1 MSIVADNY
9 RHVVG
14 VDTHA
19 KTHSYAI
26 IGNDGRLIDQCQF
39 PTSRAGLDRAIDW
52 IGRRTAGDLDGTLI
66 VAEGTGSYGA
76 QVTAV
81 AARHGYR
88 VLEAPFPARSRGG
101 KTDALDA
108 QRAARTVLTQDE
120 TQLRD
125 HRRHNGTR
133 DVLQALT
140 TLRDQYQKRRTAA
153 INALTAHLRVHDLGI
168 DARSPLSAAQIRTIA
183 SWRARTEDP
192 WTAELRLIAIDYA
205 HDILALDKKLTDNQT
220 KLDRLTATHTP
231 ELRAIYGI
239 GAVTAATIITV
250 WSHPGRVRN
259 EAAFAMLAGVAPIP
273 ASSGNTQRHRLN
285 RGGDRQ
291 LNRCLHTM
299 INTRLRHLDPATIA
313 YYERRRKEGKT
324 DKEIRRCL
332 KRFIARKIHRTLTA
346 HRLDTT

>member
-9 RHVVG
+9 SYVVG

-26 IGNDGRLIDQCQF
+26 ISSNGRLIDQSQF
-39 PTSRAGLDRAIDW
+39 PTSRAGLDRAVDW
-52 IGRRTAGDLDGTLI
+52 IGRRTEGDLGHTLI
-66 VAEGTGSYGA
+66 AAEGTGSYGA
-76 QVTAV
+76 QLTAL
-81 AARHGYR
+81 AAEHGYR
-88 VLEAPFPARSRGG
+88 VVEAPFPTKSRNG

-108 QRAARTVLTQDE
+108 QRAARAVLADE
-120 TQLRD
+120 ETKLRD
-125 HRRHNGTR
+125 HRRHDGAR

-140 TLRDQYQKRRTAA
+140 TLRDQHQKRRTAA

-168 DARSPLSAAQIRTIA
+168 DARTPLSAAQIRTVA
-183 SWRARTEDP
+183 GWRTRLEDQ
-192 WTAELRLIAIDYA
+192 WTAELRLIAVEYA
-205 HDILALDKKLTDNQT
+205 QDIIALDNKLADNEKKLDQ
-220 KLDRLTATHTP
+220 LTTTHTP
-231 ELRAIYGI
+231 ELRAIFGV
-239 GAVTAATIITV
+239 GGVTAATV
-250 WSHPGRVRN
+250 FAAWSHPGRVRN

-291 LNRCLHTM
+291 LNRCIHTM
-299 INTRLRHLDPATIA
+299 ISTRLRHNHPATIA

-332 KRFIARKIHRTLTA
+332 KRFIARNLYRTLTA
-346 HRLDTT
+346 HRLDTP